1 VILSGQGL
9 ENTVVR
15 NDMLVMVGFAA
26 VSMPLGI
33 LALHHALVKAHKG
46 NGVGMVV

>member
-1 VILSGQGL
+1 MILSGQGF
-9 ENTVVR
+9 ESTVVR
-15 NDMLVMVGFAA
+15 NDMLVMLGFAA

-46 NGVGMVV
+46 NGVGIMV